1 MSELSEQ
8 LTSTVTRRETEHSIS
23 KSPCHHR
30 SAPSPAIADAR
41 RRRRPARDPAPG
53 PAARAPRAPRAHPPP
68 GSGGRGAGARRCK
81 RATAR
86 TVTEH
91 GARRGRAA
99 RDRSSD
105 RPTATWH
112 GRRAMGRS
120 RRGPRA
126 LGTFP
131 CTLQPRGPDNQNAEI
146 TCRVNRCDTV
156 RLQNNIRIGS
166 PSLRGSEVQQ
176 RPLSSYKVPST
187 QSTVNINVRSPHP
200 TAKLPR
206 RGRGAGSHV
215 IPSGG

>member
-1 MSELSEQ
+1 MTERWRATCRGGDRGAGARPLAKPRCDHHEAGLPRTASARAHWWPTPRGMRLHSLSESESVSGTSLEASDTGGMSELSEQ

-23 KSPCHHR
+23 KCPCHR
-30 SAPSPAIADAR
+30 P
-41 RRRRPARDPAPG
+41 RRPRRSPTRDGDA
-53 PAARAPRAPRAHPPP
+53 APRAGPGAPP

-112 GRRAMGRS
+112 GRRVVS
-120 RRGPRA
+120 RGRA

-131 CTLQPRGPDNQNAEI
+131 CSPADRI
-146 TCRVNRCDTV
+146 TKT
-156 RLQNNIRIGS
+156 
-166 PSLRGSEVQQ
+166 P
-176 RPLSSYKVPST
+176 K
-187 QSTVNINVRSPHP
+187 
-200 TAKLPR
+200 
-206 RGRGAGSHV
+206 
-215 IPSGG
+215 